1 MDLTIQKVRIDKV
14 ETHVN
19 LTKKIFYVTLHLLC
33 QDKNYCKE
41 VKFYEGDTIYSLY
54 QILELYFGPE
64 RWIIDVTKLCGKEM
78 RIILGRNCTDIAFST
93 PCSGRISKWVVLGNY
108 DKLYTRYEAE
118 QILKSR
124 YK

>member
-1 MDLTIQKVRIDKV
+1 
-14 ETHVN
+14 
-19 LTKKIFYVTLHLLC
+19 
-33 QDKNYCKE
+33 
-41 VKFYEGDTIYSLY
+41 
-54 QILELYFGPE
+54 
-64 RWIIDVTKLCGKEM
+64 M